1 MTGEILPASHVRHY
15 GARYRD
21 AWRAVEAIRSRR
33 GKEDGI
39 PDWPDW
45 CYIPAWYVERHIV
58 AEGRASFP
66 LERAYDPMILSALCA
81 WRMGKGVYRF
91 DPDLLDELWGTPVTG
106 DIPGE
111 ILLRLPEWCVYLE
124 LPGRAIGNDMPIEGC
139 FAFVDWEPRFG
150 RAELCLIADTPGHG
164 LLPAAPIVLGA
175 SIEQGMRNAMSD
187 YMGLGAAM
195 GASQISAEAVE
206 KIAPATA
213 RAAEPIVSLCLYLC
227 SDAPDIT
234 AMLPKMPA
242 QPARPSPVRVK
253 GGEKTFAAD
262 SPRIWGTGWRLGAIL
277 RTSRKEANEPEPKE
291 ALEGVVLQLWNRT
304 GRGCDNS
311 NESGFRSKHTNNEA
325 MEQTDLRTRRTPA
338 RLAFADHMHAS

>member
-1 MTGEILPASHVRHY
+1 
-15 GARYRD
+15 
-21 AWRAVEAIRSRR
+21 
-33 GKEDGI
+33 
-39 PDWPDW
+39 
-45 CYIPAWYVERHIV
+45 
-58 AEGRASFP
+58 
-66 LERAYDPMILSALCA
+66 
-81 WRMGKGVYRF
+81 
-91 DPDLLDELWGTPVTG
+91 
-106 DIPGE
+106 
-111 ILLRLPEWCVYLE
+111 
-124 LPGRAIGNDMPIEGC
+124 MPIEGC

-175 SIEQGMRNAMSD
+175 SIEQGMRDAMSD

-291 ALEGVVLQLWNRT
+291 ALEGDAARRGPAPHIRRAHWHTFWT
-304 GRGCDNS
+304 GPR
-311 NESGFRSKHTNNEA
+311 SGAPRK
-325 MEQTDLRTRRTPA
+325 PA
-338 RLAFADHMHAS
+338 LKWIPPIPVAFGDVEPDTLPAVIHRVSP